1 MSESAL
7 RNRNIAVVAIAFVLA
22 IAIALVWKLR
32 FFDNVNTQLTTAQT
46 AYTTQSATAKKLEAS
61 LTAQRIAEVNRDLAE
76 RQVNVFRKRFRSL
89 NYDLNSSPGAR
100 EATFRRVLN
109 EYFTD
114 YGVELRRELIEAAD
128 ESGVIIA
135 TTVKVQT
142 PPQNPEDV
150 VAPPT
155 GFSKPLDGGGTM
167 AVTVT
172 GTLPN
177 ILRFFE
183 RINQSEILMTV
194 GSGQAGSGGTGT
206 QAGGGAQGG
215 TVGFRLENTVA
226 DSSLIKA
233 TFTLTPYLLT
243 TGPDAG
249 LPAGGATTVAA
260 SGAPGAPPSQSG

>member
-22 IAIALVWKLR
+22 IAIVLVWRLH
-32 FFDNVNTQLTTAQT
+32 FFDNVNGQLNTART
-46 AYTTQSATAKKLEAS
+46 ALVTQSATAKKLEAS
-61 LTAQRIAEVNRDLAE
+61 LTAQRIAEVNKDLAQ
-76 RQVNVFRKRFRSL
+76 RQVNVFRQRFRSL
-89 NYDLNSSPGAR
+89 NYDLASSPGAR

-114 YGVELRRELIEAAD
+114 YGVELRRELIQAAD
-128 ESGVIIA
+128 ESGVIIK
-135 TTVKVQT
+135 TSVKVQT

-167 AVTVT
+167 SVESA
-172 GTLPN
+172 GTLPK

-194 GSGQAGSGGTGT
+194 GSSTQTGL
-206 QAGGGAQGG
+206 
-215 TVGFRLENTVA
+215 RLENTA
-226 DSSLIKA
+226 SDASIIKA
-233 TFTLTPYLLT
+233 TFTITPYLLA
-243 TGPDAG
+243 TGPDAA
-249 LPAGGATTVAA
+249 LPAGGATTTTAA
-260 SGAPGAPPSQSG
+260 SGSPGAPPVASG

>member
-22 IAIALVWKLR
+22 IIIALVWKLR
-32 FFDNVNTQLTTAQT
+32 FFDAVNAQLTTAQT
-46 AYTTQSATAKKLEAS
+46 SYQTQSATAKKLEAS
-61 LTAQRIAEVNRDLAE
+61 LTAQRIAEVNKDLAE
-76 RQVNVFRKRFRSL
+76 RQVNVFRQRFRSL
-89 NYDLNSSPGAR
+89 DYDLASSPGAR
-100 EATFRRVLN
+100 EETFRRVLN

-114 YGVELRRELIEAAD
+114 YGVELRRELIQAAD
-128 ESGVIIA
+128 ESGVIIN
-135 TTVKVQT
+135 TSVKVQT

-167 AVTVT
+167 SVEIT

-194 GSGQAGSGGTGT
+194 GSSTQTGLH
-206 QAGGGAQGG
+206 
-215 TVGFRLENTVA
+215 LENTVA
-226 DSSLIKA
+226 DSSIIKA
-233 TFTLTPYLLT
+233 TFTLTPYLLA
-243 TGPDAG
+243 TGPDAA
-249 LPAGGATTVAA
+249 LPAGGATTGAPSA
-260 SGAPGAPPSQSG
+260 SGPPGTRPPSAR

>member
-7 RNRNIAVVAIAFVLA
+7 RNRNIAVVAIAFLLA
-22 IAIALVWKLR
+22 LIVALVWKLR
-32 FFDNVNTQLTTAQT
+32 FFDNVNAQLNTAQSSLV
-46 AYTTQSATAKKLEAS
+46 TQSATAKKLEAS

-76 RQVNVFRKRFRSL
+76 RQVTVFRQRFRSL

-114 YGVELRRELIEAAD
+114 YGVELRRELIQAAD

-135 TTVKVQT
+135 TSVKVQT

-155 GFSKPLDGGGTM
+155 GFIKPLDGGGTM
-167 AVTVT
+167 SVTIT

-194 GSGQAGSGGTGT
+194 GSSTQTGLK
-206 QAGGGAQGG
+206 
-215 TVGFRLENTVA
+215 LENTA
-226 DSSLIKA
+226 SDASIIRA
-233 TFTLTPYLLT
+233 TFTITPYLLA
-243 TGPDAG
+243 TGPDAA
-249 LPAGGATTVAA
+249 LPGGGATTSAA
-260 SGAPGAPPSQSG
+260 SGPSGQQPVSSG